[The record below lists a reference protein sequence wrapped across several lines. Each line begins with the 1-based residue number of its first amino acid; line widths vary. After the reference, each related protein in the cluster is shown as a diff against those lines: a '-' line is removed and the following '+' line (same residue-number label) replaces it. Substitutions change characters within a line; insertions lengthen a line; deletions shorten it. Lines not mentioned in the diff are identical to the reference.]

1 MTQKTLWR
9 GILVAVLSVALMRP
23 ASADK
28 PRLALRPHLLSPNS
42 GGGFE
47 KVGDEIVIGI
57 VVAAVVVGVL
67 VIVLIVHYKSR
78 QRAITGC
85 VNPGANGLSVTDEK
99 DKQSYTL
106 SGDTAGVKAGDR
118 MMLKGKV
125 KHTGKTLVFES
136 PKMIRDFGACQPAS

>member
-1 MTQKTLWR
+1 MTQKPLWR
-9 GILVAVLSVALMRP
+9 GVLVAILSVALLTS
-23 ASADK
+23 ASADD
-28 PRLALRPHLLSPNS
+28 PRLALRPHLLNSNS
-42 GGGFE
+42 GGGFKKAGE
-47 KVGDEIVIGI
+47 EVVVGI

-67 VIVLIVHYKSR
+67 VTVLILHYKSR

-85 VNPGANGLSVTDEK
+85 VNPGASGLSVTDEK

-106 SGDTAGVKAGDR
+106 AGDTAGVKAGDR

-136 PKMIRDFGACQPAS
+136 PKMIRDFGVCQPAS

>member
-1 MTQKTLWR
+1 MTQKSLWR
-9 GILVAVLSVALMRP
+9 GILVAVLSVALIRP

-28 PRLALRPHLLSPNS
+28 PRLAFRPHLIGPNS
-42 GGGFE
+42 GNGF
-47 KVGDEIVIGI
+47 KKLGDEIVIGI
-57 VVAAVVVGVL
+57 VVAAVAVGVL
-67 VIVLIVHYKSR
+67 VTVLIVHYKSR

-85 VNPGANGLSVTDEK
+85 VNLGANGLSVMDEK

-125 KHTGKTLVFES
+125 KHNGKTLVFES
-136 PKMIRDFGACQPAS
+136 QKIIRDFGACQPAP

>member
-1 MTQKTLWR
+1 MIRKSLWR
-9 GILVAVLSVALMRP
+9 GILVAVLSVALIRP

-28 PRLALRPHLLSPNS
+28 PRLALRPRLLN
-42 GGGFE
+42 GGGGIQ
-47 KVGDEIVIGI
+47 KAGDEVVIGR

-67 VIVLIVHYKSR
+67 VTVLILHYKSR

-85 VNPGANGLSVTDEK
+85 VNPGASGMSVTDEK
-99 DKQSYTL
+99 DKQSYAL

-125 KHTGKTLVFES
+125 KHTGTTLVFES
-136 PKMIRDFGACQPAS
+136 PKIIRDFGACQPAP